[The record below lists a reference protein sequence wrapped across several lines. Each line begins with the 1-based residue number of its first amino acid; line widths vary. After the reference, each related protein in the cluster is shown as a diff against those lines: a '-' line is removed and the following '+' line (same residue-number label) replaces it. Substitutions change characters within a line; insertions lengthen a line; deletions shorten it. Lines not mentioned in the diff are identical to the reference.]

1 MATSGKASHASP
13 APTNAQDGELAS
25 ALARVLTDGA
35 GRVEELRRLTGGA
48 SRETWSFERVI
59 GASRRPLILRRAFA
73 GESPD
78 EDLLGLDP
86 GLEGRLVG
94 ELAEAGLPVAA
105 VVHILQPDDGLGRG
119 YVMERLEG
127 ETLAPRILR
136 RDQYA
141 DARSRLARQCG
152 AALAAIHAAQPD
164 AAAKL
169 PVMQAAEVLSA
180 YRERYDA
187 YGQARPVF
195 ELAFRWLAENLPEP
209 VEPVLVHGDFRN
221 GNLVVDEH
229 GLAGVLDWELAHR
242 GDPMEDLGWIT
253 VNSWRFG
260 MSHRPVGGFGRRR
273 ELLRGYAEAG
283 GAADETRMRYW
294 QLMGSLK
301 WGVMC
306 MTMAEIYRRGVDRSV
321 ERAAIGRRVSEA
333 EIDMLNNIRGR
344 D

>member
-1 MATSGKASHASP
+1 MASSGKAPSP
-13 APTNAQDGELAS
+13 DLLAP
-25 ALARVLTDGA
+25 ALARILTGSA
-35 GRVEELRRLTGGA
+35 GRVEALRRLTGGA
-48 SRETWSFERVI
+48 SRETWSFERVT
-59 GASRRPLILRRAFA
+59 GESRRPLILRRAYD
-73 GESPD
+73 GEEAD
-78 EDLLGLDP
+78 RDLLGLDP

-94 ELAEAGLPVAA
+94 ELAADGLPVAA
-105 VVHILQPDDGLGRG
+105 VVHVLAADEGLGRG
-119 YVMERLEG
+119 FVMERLDG

-152 AALAAIHAAQPD
+152 AALAAIHAARPAT
-164 AAAKL
+164 AAEL

-180 YRERYDA
+180 YRQRYDA
-187 YGQARPVF
+187 YARARPVF
-195 ELAFRWLAENLPEP
+195 ELAFRWLDEHLPEP

-221 GNLVVDEH
+221 GNLVVDEK
-229 GLAGVLDWELAHR
+229 GLVGVLDWELAHR

-273 ELLRGYAEAG
+273 ELLRGYREAG
-283 GAADETRMRYW
+283 GTADEQRMRYW

-306 MTMAEIYRRGVDRSV
+306 MTMAEIYRRGIDRSV

-333 EIDMLNNIRGR
+333 EIDMLNILRGR

>member
-1 MATSGKASHASP
+1 MAPPGKAPHEASQ
-13 APTNAQDGELAS
+13 ADELAG
-25 ALARVLTDGA
+25 ALARILTGGA
-35 GRVEELRRLTGGA
+35 GRVEGLRRLTGGA

-59 GASRRPLILRRAFA
+59 GEARRPLILRRVQGGA
-73 GESPD
+73 SPD
-78 EDLLGLDP
+78 AQLP
-86 GLEGRLVG
+86 GLGPGVEGRLVR
-94 ELAEAGLPVAA
+94 ELAEAGLPVAG
-105 VVHILQPDDGLGRG
+105 VVHVLAPGDGLGRG

-152 AALAAIHAAQPD
+152 AALAAIHATRTHT
-164 AAAKL
+164 AAGL
-169 PVMQAAEVLSA
+169 PEMQATDVLAA
-180 YRERYDA
+180 YRQRYDA

-195 ELAFRWLAENLPEP
+195 ELSFRWLADNLPEP
-209 VEPVLVHGDFRN
+209 ADPVLVHGDFRN
-221 GNLVVDEH
+221 GNLVVNER

-260 MSHRPVGGFGRRR
+260 MSHRPVGGFGQRR
-273 ELLRGYAEAG
+273 ELLQGYREASGEAG
-283 GAADETRMRYW
+283 GAEDEQRMRYW

-306 MTMAEIYRRGVDRSV
+306 MTMADIYRRGVDRSV

-333 EIDMLNNIRGR
+333 EIDMLNILRGR

>member
-1 MATSGKASHASP
+1 MTTSGKASSP
-13 APTNAQDGELAS
+13 DELAQ
-25 ALARVLTDGA
+25 ALARILTGGA
-35 GRVEELRRLTGGA
+35 GRVEGLRRLTGGA
-48 SRETWSFERVI
+48 SRETWSFERVT
-59 GASRRPLILRRAFA
+59 GESRRPLVLRRAWDGKERD
-73 GESPD
+73 GEEPD
-78 EDLLGLDP
+78 EDLLALDP

-94 ELAEAGLPVAA
+94 ELAAAGLPVAG
-105 VVHILQPDDGLGRG
+105 VVHVLAPDEGLGAG
-119 YVMERLEG
+119 FVMEWLDG

-141 DARSRLARQCG
+141 DARSRLAQQCG
-152 AALAAIHAAQPD
+152 AALAAIHAARPAT
-164 AAAKL
+164 AAAL
-169 PVMQAAEVLSA
+169 PAMQAADVLSA
-180 YRERYDA
+180 YRQRYDG
-187 YGQARPVF
+187 YGHARPVF
-195 ELAFRWLAENLPEP
+195 ELAFRWLENRLPEP

-221 GNLVVDEH
+221 GNLVVDEQ
-229 GLAGVLDWELAHR
+229 GLVGVLDWELAHR

-273 ELLRGYAEAG
+273 DLLRGYREAG
-283 GAADETRMRYW
+283 GTADEQRMRYW

-333 EIDMLNNIRGR
+333 EIDMLNIIRGR

>member
-1 MATSGKASHASP
+1 MASPGKASHEAS
-13 APTNAQDGELAS
+13 QSDELAE
-25 ALARVLTDGA
+25 ALARVLTGSA
-35 GRVEELRRLTGGA
+35 GRVERLRRLTGGA
-48 SRETWSFERVI
+48 SRETWSFDRII
-59 GASRRPLILRRAFA
+59 GESRRPLILRRAH
-73 GESPD
+73 GGGSPD
-78 EDLLGLDP
+78 AELPALDP
-86 GLEGRLVG
+86 GLEGRLVA

-105 VVHILQPDDGLGRG
+105 VLHVLARDEGLGRG
-119 YVMERLEG
+119 YIMERLAG

-152 AALAAIHAAQPD
+152 AALAAIHAARTQTAAGLPD
-164 AAAKL
+164 
-169 PVMQAAEVLSA
+169 MQAADVLAA
-180 YRERYDA
+180 YRQRYDA
-187 YGQARPVF
+187 HGQARPVF
-195 ELAFRWLAENLPEP
+195 ELAFRWLADNLPEP

-221 GNLVVDEH
+221 GNLVVDER
-229 GLAGVLDWELAHR
+229 GLAGVLDWELTHR

-260 MSHRPVGGFGRRR
+260 MSHRPVGGFGQRRD
-273 ELLRGYAEAG
+273 LLQGYREAG
-283 GAADETRMRYW
+283 GEADEERMRYW

-306 MTMAEIYRRGVDRSV
+306 MTMAGIYRRGVDRSV

-333 EIDMLNNIRGR
+333 EIDMLNILRGR